1 MVTGRLPTIPLDP
14 EQRRAATDP
23 NGAALVLG
31 GAGTGKTHV
40 IAARMAIALAAG
52 ESPNRIACLGHST
65 GQPFDIAERVRQF
78 LPDYDAP
85 NRCFV
90 GTPLELALALLR
102 LKGAEVLGRSPHFT
116 VWRRGNAQEHLA
128 LALRANRPSLRDRRH
143 RRRVQEEAGHILS
156 WHWGNQ
162 VRFPDQRTPPDEAD
176 WPEVVATYQEEKRRQ
191 NVVDPGDVIP
201 LVNQALEADNEFRDA
216 VSRGRCLHLLVD
228 DFQDFNAA
236 EYALLRHL
244 EGSEGSL
251 TVALNPNESLR
262 LRGSPDDGLLEHF
275 RLDHRG
281 VNEHTYHLAFNHRAT
296 VRLGRVID
304 PITNDPGL
312 PHLHKEEL
320 RFGRISFSHQG
331 KVVPAPD
338 PALLEFEGR
347 PADMHAYILDSI
359 QRFVAQG
366 YSLEDMAILFQ
377 DRATLDLMRP
387 LALSRGVPFTVLG
400 SEPPGWDRDVRC
412 ITGLLRSVLNPHD
425 WGAFRDAV
433 CANPHLGREG
443 LDSETMLRIP
453 AQAWDQQ
460 LDLVQSARRSR
471 DNPLIDADIRRDL
484 TFFVSA
490 WERLEGM
497 MRDPTTHVADLCW
510 QAVGLLEEAQG
521 PSNRLRE
528 KAQVER
534 LLLLARERPSPEL
547 PHPDP
552 WGELRW
558 FLDTISP
565 DVHADPLAPENTNP
579 FAPDRG
585 LTFSTVEA
593 ARGLQW
599 DIVWAV
605 GVSDHVLPGAISP
618 GDIRRR
624 RQAERLFYVWVT
636 RARNQV
642 IFCHAIRSGPTQDA
656 RPTPFL
662 EPIGHLLRWVVIPP
676 PGPPGVAQ
684 EPAPD
689 CDPGSGAS
697 LPPKGGW
704 KPAQQTGKRSAKPA
718 WRRLSRGSLT
728 SKRQSVWSVVS
739 CGDFEPDNLLP

>member
-1 MVTGRLPTIPLDP
+1 MDP
-14 EQRRAATDP
+14 SGP
-23 NGAALVLG
+23 VLVLG
-31 GAGTGKTHV
+31 GAGTGKTRV
-40 IAARMAIALAAG
+40 IAARIAIALAAG
-52 ESPNRIACLGHST
+52 ESPHRITCLGHGT
-65 GQPFDIAERVRQF
+65 GLPFDIPERVRQF

-85 NRCFV
+85 NRYLI

-102 LKGAEVLGRSPHFT
+102 LGGAEVLGRSPRFT
-116 VWRRGNAQEHLA
+116 VWRRSDAQEHMA
-128 LALRANRPSLRDRRH
+128 LMLRANRPSLRDRRH
-143 RRRVQEEAGHILS
+143 RRHVQEEAGHILA
-156 WHWGNQ
+156 WHWDNQ

-176 WPEVVATYQEEKRRQ
+176 WPEVVAEYQSEKRRQ
-191 NVVDPGDVIP
+191 NVVDQGDVIP
-201 LVNQALEADNEFRDA
+201 LANEALGSSKHFRST
-216 VSRGRCLHLLVD
+216 VSRERCRHLLVD

-251 TVALNPNESLR
+251 TVALNPNECVR
-262 LRGSPDDGLLEHF
+262 LRRSPYDDLLAYF

-281 VNEHTYHLAFNHRAT
+281 VNEHTYHLQYNTRAT
-296 VRLGRVID
+296 VRVGRVVD

-312 PHLHKEEL
+312 PHLQREEL
-320 RFGRISFSHQG
+320 QFFRLSFSHQG
-331 KVVPAPD
+331 KAMPGPD

-347 PADMHAYILDSI
+347 PADMHAYILDRI

-400 SEPPGWDRDVRC
+400 SEPPEWDQDVRC

-443 LDSETMLRIP
+443 LDSETLLRIP
-453 AQAWDQQ
+453 ARAWDQH

-471 DNPLIDADIRRDL
+471 DNPLIDADIRRVL

-497 MRDPTTHVADLCW
+497 MRDPSTHVEDLCW
-510 QAVGLLEEAQG
+510 QAVALLEEAQG

-528 KAQVER
+528 KAQMER
-534 LLLLARERPSPEL
+534 LLLLARNSPEL
-547 PHPDP
+547 PQPDP

-565 DVHADPLAPENTNP
+565 DVHADPLAPDNNP

-593 ARGLQW
+593 ARGLEW

-605 GVSDHVLPGAISP
+605 GVSDHVLPGAIPP

-662 EPIGHLLRWVVIPP
+662 EPIGDLLRWAVIPP

-684 EPAPD
+684 EPASD
-689 CDPGSGAS
+689 CDRGSGAS

-728 SKRQSVWSVVS
+728 LKRQPVWSVVS